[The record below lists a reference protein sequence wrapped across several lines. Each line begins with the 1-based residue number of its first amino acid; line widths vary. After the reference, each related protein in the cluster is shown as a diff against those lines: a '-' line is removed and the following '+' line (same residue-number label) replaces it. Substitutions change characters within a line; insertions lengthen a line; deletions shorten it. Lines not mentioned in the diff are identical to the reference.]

1 MISRCGELSRLPL
14 NPMNHIVFKIKLV
27 AAVCLAVANTLLAQT
42 ALKDAFQNDFLIG
55 VAVNESQ
62 FFETD
67 KSEAALVKTHFNSIT
82 PENDLKWEQIHPE
95 PGRYNFAEA
104 DRYVAFGE
112 TNRMFIIGHTLIWHS
127 QTPPWVFQGADGR
140 LPTRAEMLARMQEHI
155 STIVGRY
162 RGRIK
167 GWDVVNEAVDEDGSL
182 RATPWLKAI
191 GEDYLVKAYQFVRA
205 ADPQAELYYNDYGL
219 ENSQKRAGAVRLIKN
234 LQAAGIK
241 VSAVGLQGHYKLRN
255 DVPSTQEVDAAI
267 TDFMRLG
274 VKVMI
279 TELDVD
285 VLPSEHET
293 LNADVSA
300 RSRSE
305 DRLNPFPKRLP
316 AGMQQKLA
324 ARYADLFAVFLRH
337 RNDVTRVTFW
347 GVTDADSWLNDWPIA
362 GRTSY
367 PLLFDRAGRS
377 KLAFERLIEL
387 GKSPRMA
394 KISAVKPVENAE
406 NF

>member
-1 MISRCGELSRLPL
+1 
-14 NPMNHIVFKIKLV
+14 MNHFIFKIKLL
-27 AAVCLAVANTLLAQT
+27 AASWLLWVTVLPAQT

-55 VAVNESQ
+55 VAVNQSQ

-67 KSEAALVKTHFNSIT
+67 KSEAALVKTHFNSIS
-82 PENDLKWEQIHPE
+82 PENDLKWERIHPE
-95 PGRYNFAEA
+95 PGRFDFSGA

-112 TNRMFIIGHTLIWHS
+112 TNKMFIIGHTLIWHS
-127 QTPPWVFQGADGR
+127 QTPSWVFQDTNGR
-140 LPTRAEMLARMQEHI
+140 LPKRDEMLARMREHI
-155 STIVGRY
+155 TTVVGRY
-162 RGRIK
+162 RGRIM

-191 GEDYLVKAYQFVRA
+191 GEDYLVKAYQFAHA
-205 ADPQAELYYNDYGL
+205 ADPEAELYYNDYGL
-219 ENSQKRAGAVRLIKN
+219 ENPEKRAGAVRLIKK

-241 VSAVGLQGHYKLRN
+241 ISAVGLQGHHKLRSN
-255 DVPSTQEVDAAI
+255 FPSPQEVDEAI
-267 TDFMRLG
+267 SDFARLG

-285 VLPSEHET
+285 VLPSERDT

-300 RSRSE
+300 RARSE

-324 ARYADLFAVFLRH
+324 ARYAEIFAVFLRH
-337 RNDVTRVTFW
+337 RDNITRVTFW
-347 GVTDADSWLNDWPIA
+347 GLTDADSWLNDWPIV

-367 PLLFDRAGRS
+367 PLLFDRAGRP
-377 KLAFERLIEL
+377 KPAFERLIEL

-394 KISAVKPVENAE
+394 KVSAAQPSEISEK
-406 NF
+406 F